1 MKLLIQFSVSIFWQG
16 IEVYE
21 QGGNNFEYVVVPSDS
36 KVNNFNDHEKFHVNS
51 ETVDSYSFWQSMTM
65 AF

>member
-1 MKLLIQFSVSIFWQG
+1 MKLLIQFSVIIFWQE

-36 KVNNFNDHEKFHVNS
+36 KVNNFNDHEKFLVNS
-51 ETVDSYSFWQSMTM
+51 KTVDSYLVLGKR
-65 AF
+65 